1 MANAAALIRESL
13 WRDKDFRQ
21 LPRLAQ
27 CMYMQLLSQKDLD
40 CSGVLTL
47 HLELLAKGCDEVV
60 VDDIRGD
67 LKTLETARYV
77 FVDEETDE
85 LLIRSYV
92 RLVSA
97 KSPNA
102 WKSVFKS
109 ARMVASTKIRRELA
123 VELRRV
129 NRKDADDLADE
140 IDPGDNPLEPHRNPI
155 PTPSERDIPSEPHS
169 EPPRSVPVVGHLTS
183 RSTQVGEQPPPICP
197 RHEENSDV
205 PCSACRKRRIWD
217 ENSRA
222 VQARDDLE
230 RRRSVKAAAADARR
244 ACQFCDDDGW
254 MLDIDGTPADPAVKC
269 SHQAARHA

>member
-47 HLELLAKGCDEVV
+47 HLELLAKGCDEMS

-67 LKTLETARYV
+67 LKTLESARYI
-77 FVDEETDE
+77 FVDEEADE

-109 ARMVASTKIRRELA
+109 ARLVASPKIRRELA
-123 VELRRV
+123 NELRRL
-129 NRKDADDLADE
+129 NRRDATELAEE
-140 IDPGDNPLEPHRNPI
+140 IDPGHNPLEPHRNPI
-155 PTPSERDIPSEPHS
+155 PTASERDNPSGPHS
-169 EPPRSVPVVGHLTS
+169 EPPRSVPVVVNLTS
-183 RSTQVGEQPPPICP
+183 GNTQVGEDRPQCS
-197 RHEENSDV
+197 RHQENFDG
-205 PCSACRKRRIWD
+205 PCLRCKARREWD
-217 ENSRA
+217 EHHAARL
-222 VQARDDLE
+222 QADELTQ
-230 RRRSVKAAAADARR
+230 RRRLRSIADN
-244 ACQFCDDDGW
+244 CETCH
-254 MLDIDGTPADPAVKC
+254 GTNWIPDTEPAVKC
-269 SHQAARHA
+269 LHRLEASHG